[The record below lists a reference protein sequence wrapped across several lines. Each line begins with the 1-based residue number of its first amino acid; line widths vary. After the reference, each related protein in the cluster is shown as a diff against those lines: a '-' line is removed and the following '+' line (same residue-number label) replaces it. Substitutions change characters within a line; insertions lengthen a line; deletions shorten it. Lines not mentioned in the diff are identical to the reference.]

1 MKQFRYR
8 DNVGRYEYP
17 VITTSALDLLIRT
30 EGQICRNQQSTYE
43 SHGGRGDCQ
52 QKDARDTLFLSNN
65 REESM
70 EAPNK
75 MHHWF
80 QVRTELI

>member
-52 QKDARDTLFLSNN
+52 QKG
-65 REESM
+65 
-70 EAPNK
+70 
-75 MHHWF
+75 
-80 QVRTELI
+80 RTGHTFSQQQQGGLHGGTK